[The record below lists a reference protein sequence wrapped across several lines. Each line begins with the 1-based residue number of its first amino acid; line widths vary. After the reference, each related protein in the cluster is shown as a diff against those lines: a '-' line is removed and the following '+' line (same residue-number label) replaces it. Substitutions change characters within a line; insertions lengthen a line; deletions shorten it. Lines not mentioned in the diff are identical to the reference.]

1 MCGPSSRRVWA
12 RLISPWFRQYIHL
25 GSDGLGPYGDTICTV
40 PSGLACAD
48 RIMDV
53 TAQLFVSATIVIEAP
68 AVAVTNSQ
76 SIYAY
81 SYMIRDHSIIVRI
94 NGSCWAS
101 RRLYEEWSTSFF
113 FLSYSKIH
121 HSIYAAVTRT
131 AADLFLTMPT
141 AAREKFSRLFFF
153 FLKKNPIPEYCER
166 NASMR
171 KGIFR
176 CCDMWGPVIRGLGR
190 T

>member
-81 SYMIRDHSIIVRI
+81 MIRDHSIIVRI

-113 FLSYSKIH
+113 LSH
-121 HSIYAAVTRT
+121 TRKST
-131 AADLFLTMPT
+131 TQFMQLLHELQPICFWPCQQPLVRNSVD
-141 AAREKFSRLFFF
+141 SFFF
-153 FLKKNPIPEYCER
+153 
-166 NASMR
+166 S
-171 KGIFR
+171 
-176 CCDMWGPVIRGLGR
+176 
-190 T
+190 